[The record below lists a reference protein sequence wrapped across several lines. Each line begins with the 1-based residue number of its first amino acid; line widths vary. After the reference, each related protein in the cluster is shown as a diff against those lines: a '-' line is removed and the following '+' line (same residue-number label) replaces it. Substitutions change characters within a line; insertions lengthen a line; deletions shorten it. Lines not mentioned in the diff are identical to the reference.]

1 MKFLLSLVILGCVQV
16 SLQTSSFAQPTNK
29 VGMGG
34 IRQQR
39 RIDENTRIFDKTSG
53 QQVSFKA
60 YRELVSKDPNGYHL
74 EPIIDEYGQASA
86 YTLRP
91 TTPEERET
99 HMFKSFDTSLRPKV
113 GQPMPEFSMKG
124 IDDKV
129 YRLSELR
136 GRVILLSFWISLAK
150 PFWGPNQA
158 KAFGNV
164 LRPYQSETDP
174 ISLGI
179 LQESKDV
186 IDNVMTTETLPFI
199 PVPESYGFNQKFQ
212 ATTGP
217 SFIVIDR
224 AGKVAA
230 FIEGANYDQLQKVLQ
245 AVSR

>member
-1 MKFLLSLVILGCVQV
+1 MKFLLFLFVLGCAQV
-16 SLQTSSFAQPTNK
+16 STQTSSFAQPISI
-29 VGMGG
+29 GMGS
-34 IRQQR
+34 IRR
-39 RIDENTRIFDKTSG
+39 PMRIDENTPLFDKTSG
-53 QQVSFKA
+53 KRVSYKA
-60 YRELVSKDPNGYHL
+60 YQELLNKDRYGYHL
-74 EPIIDEYGQASA
+74 EPIIDEYGQTSA
-86 YTLRP
+86 YTLRS

-99 HMFKSFDTSLRPKV
+99 HMFKSYDTSQRPKV
-113 GQPMPEFSMKG
+113 GQPMPEFVMRG

-129 YRLSELR
+129 YRLSELK

-179 LQESKDV
+179 LKEPKDV

-212 ATTGP
+212 VTTGP

-230 FIEGANYDQLQKVLQ
+230 FIEGSNYDQLQKVLQ